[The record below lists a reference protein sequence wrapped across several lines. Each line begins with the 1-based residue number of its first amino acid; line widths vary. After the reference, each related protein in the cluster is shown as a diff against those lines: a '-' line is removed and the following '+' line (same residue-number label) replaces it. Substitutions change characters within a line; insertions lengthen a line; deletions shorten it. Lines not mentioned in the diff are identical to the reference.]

1 MIAKLVSMRPRRNMR
16 ILIKYY
22 RERAGMTQQQLSR
35 ASGVTQQMISY
46 IEQGARAPS
55 LETLEKL
62 AKALAIKIS
71 DLLKD

>member
-35 ASGVTQQMISY
+35 ASGVTQAMISY

-62 AKALAIKIS
+62 AKALAIKVS
-71 DLLKD
+71 ELLRE